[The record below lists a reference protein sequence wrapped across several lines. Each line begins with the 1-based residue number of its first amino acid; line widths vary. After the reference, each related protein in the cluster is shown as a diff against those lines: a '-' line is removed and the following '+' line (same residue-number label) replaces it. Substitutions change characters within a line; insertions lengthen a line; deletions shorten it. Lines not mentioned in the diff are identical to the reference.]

1 MENSLLDFVLR
12 LYFQVCSYFRLLKM
26 ADYIVE
32 ERGSRN
38 SLEYRMFIKDGSGK
52 PISAMHDIPML
63 ASELP

>member
-1 MENSLLDFVLR
+1 MS
-12 LYFQVCSYFRLLKM
+12 
-26 ADYIVE
+26 DYTVE